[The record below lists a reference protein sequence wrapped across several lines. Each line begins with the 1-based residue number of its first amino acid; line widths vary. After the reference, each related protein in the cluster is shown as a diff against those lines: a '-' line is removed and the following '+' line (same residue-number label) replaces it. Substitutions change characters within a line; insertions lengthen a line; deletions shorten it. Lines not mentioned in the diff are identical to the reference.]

1 MILSLIAAVARN
13 RAIGYQ
19 NRLLFHIKAD
29 LEHFK
34 RLTMGHVVIM
44 GRHTFES
51 LPNGALPHR
60 KNIVISK
67 SVASFHGCTRVSSFK
82 EALDMCQTE
91 EEVFVIGG
99 EQVYKEAIKQADRL
113 YLTEMPRQS
122 RPMLISLP
130 ITPGI
135 WWLTKPIKKAKTTLL
150 PSHLLF
156 IRDVEERS

>member
-67 SVASFHGCTRVSSFK
+67 SVASFHGCTRVSSFE

-91 EEVFVIGG
+91 EEVFIIGG
-99 EQVYKEAIKQADRL
+99 EQVYKEAISQADKL
-113 YLTEMPRQS
+113 YLTEIDALPQQADAFFPAYDDWQLVAKEEHKKGKS
-122 RPMLISLP
+122 KSLAFAFS
-130 ITPGI
+130 IY
-135 WWLTKPIKKAKTTLL
+135 
-150 PSHLLF
+150 H
-156 IRDVEERS
+156 RC